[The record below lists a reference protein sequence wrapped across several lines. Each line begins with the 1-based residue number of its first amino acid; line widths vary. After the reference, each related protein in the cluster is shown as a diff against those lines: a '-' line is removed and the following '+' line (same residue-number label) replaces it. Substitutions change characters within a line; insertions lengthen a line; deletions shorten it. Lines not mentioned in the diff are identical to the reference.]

1 MANVT
6 WSTPAGSLGIVDE
19 LTFFSTQ
26 LEANTA
32 DSTSLTYSKIAG
44 NLPPGIRLT
53 STGLLQ
59 GSPYE
64 VATRSLYEF
73 VIRASD
79 GTTIADRSFS
89 IQVQGADVPSFTTA
103 SGQLDLSDSTRVGNK
118 WVLDGSY
125 IEFQIQATD
134 TDTAAGQTL
143 VYDIKSGSLP
153 PGVTM
158 STTGLISGIVELTED
173 ERFGVYGGFDN
184 AYGYDD
190 ETYDP
195 TARTKSRSVNYEFIV
210 RVSDGSSTVEQV
222 NSIFVYTA
230 DFWKVDNNRIT
241 VDQTEF
247 DGYPLLM
254 SLSSNRRPIFQT
266 DSNLGT
272 FRHDNKIVIKIDV
285 VDFDPLQADLEY
297 SIVSGALPTGLS
309 IDVNSGEISGTLP
322 IQSAV
327 ETEHT
332 FTVRAS
338 RQPYNGVSVYEDKQ
352 FTMTVIGQIDVGI
365 AFTTAADLGTVTA
378 GIPSLVA
385 VTAEAAEA
393 NRVLTY
399 QVTSGSL
406 PTGLTLSEQGNIIG
420 TVDLTE
426 FTTVNGNEITFD
438 TNTTSFDRSYT
449 FTITVSDQYQSAAS
463 SREFTLKV
471 SLPYGKE
478 YGNLSAQGLVSGVDR
493 DLFYKIAQDT
503 EINSEDNIF
512 RSEDPAFGVKTNPEM
527 LLLAGLEHQTAKV
540 IQEQMEQNHEPKT
553 LYFGD
558 VKTAVAKQNGNTVY
572 EVVYVEMADNLVNNL
587 GTAISSS
594 VDLRDSIY
602 KPIVG
607 PLADITRITAD
618 YDIYN
623 VTTNLGLSFSLSGS
637 KLRYANPLSADLGAF
652 STLFPNAVANMRTR
666 MKSLGEREYVHLP
679 LWMRTSQ
686 DTTGVPLGYKMA
698 IVLAYCKPGKSAF
711 VRRKILDKNIDFK
724 DISFK
729 IDRYRTNIN
738 QVDTGTITTDGSTSS
753 YEINEIIH
761 EEEVRIRENN
771 VELIFGKQVTA
782 DNNLTPTYLSADTL
796 LRSADY
802 EPQFNLTH
810 DTETKKTTI
819 NFTNAPADTSLVRV
833 ERRGDKYFG
842 FKKKLKE

>member
-89 IQVQGADVPSFTTA
+89 IQVQGADTPSFTTD

-125 IEFQIQATD
+125 IEFQIQSTD

-184 AYGYDD
+184 AFGYDD

-247 DGYPLLM
+247 DGYPLLV

-266 DSNLGT
+266 DANLGT
-272 FRHDNKIVIKIDV
+272 FRHDNRIVIKIDV

-297 SIVSGALPTGLS
+297 SIVAGALPTGLS
-309 IDVNSGEISGTLP
+309 IDINSGEISGTLP

-332 FTVRAS
+332 FTVRAA

-406 PTGLTLSEQGNIIG
+406 PTGLTLSDQGNIIG

-463 SREFTLKV
+463 SRQFTLKV

-478 YGNLSAQGLVSGVDR
+478 YGNLSAQGLISGADR
-493 DLFYKIAQDT
+493 DLFYQIAQDT
-503 EINSEDNIF
+503 EINSVDNIF

-558 VKTAVAKQNGNTVY
+558 IKTAMAKQNGNTVY
-572 EVVYVEMADNLVNNL
+572 EVVYVEMADDLVNNL
-587 GTAISSS
+587 GTAVSSS

-602 KPIVG
+602 KPIIG

-623 VTTNLGLSFSLSGS
+623 VTTNLGLSFSIAGS
-637 KLRYANPLSADLGAF
+637 KIRYANPLSADLGAF
-652 STLFPNAVANMRTR
+652 ATLFPNAVANMRTR

-679 LWMRTSQ
+679 LWMRTRQ

-711 VRRKILDKNIDFK
+711 VKRKILDKEIEFK

-738 QVDTGTITTDGSTSS
+738 LVDTGTIATDGSTSS

-810 DTETKKTTI
+810 DSDTKKTTI

>member
-26 LEANTA
+26 LEANTSG
-32 DSTSLTYSKIAG
+32 STSLTYSKIAG
-44 NLPPGIRLT
+44 TLPPGIRLT

-79 GTTIADRSFS
+79 GVIIADRSFS
-89 IQVQGADVPSFTTA
+89 IQVQGADVPSFSTA

-125 IEFQIQATD
+125 IEFQVRATD
-134 TDTAAGQTL
+134 ADTAAGQTL

-195 TARTKSRSVNYEFIV
+195 TARTKSRSVNYEFVV

-241 VDQTEF
+241 CDQTTFE
-247 DGYPLLM
+247 GYPLLM

-272 FRHDNKIVIKIDV
+272 FRHDNNVVIKIDV
-285 VDFDPLQADLEY
+285 SDFDPLQADLEY
-297 SIVSGALPTGLS
+297 SIVAGALPTGLT
-309 IDVNSGEISGTLP
+309 IDINTGEISGTLP

-332 FTVRAS
+332 FTVRAA
-338 RQPYNGVSVYEDKQ
+338 RQPYNGVSVYTDKQ
-352 FTMTVIGQIDVGI
+352 FTITTIGQIDVGI
-365 AFTTAADLGTVTA
+365 AFTTAANLGTVIA

-385 VTAEAAEA
+385 VTAEAAQS

-399 QVTSGSL
+399 QITTGTL
-406 PTGLTLSEQGNIIG
+406 PAGLTLSEQGNIIG

-426 FTTVNGNEITFD
+426 FTTINGNEITFD

-471 SLPYGKE
+471 SLPYGKQ
-478 YGNLSAQGLVSGVDR
+478 YGNLSAQGLLSGVDR
-493 DLFYKIAQDT
+493 DLFYQIAQDT
-503 EINSEDNIF
+503 RINNQENIF
-512 RSEDPAFGVKTNPEM
+512 RSEDPAFGVKTNPDM
-527 LLLAGLEHQTAKV
+527 LLLSGLEHKTAKV

-558 VKTAVAKQNGNTVY
+558 VKTAVAKQNGNTIY
-572 EVVYVEMADNLVNNL
+572 EVVYVEMVDNLVNNV

-602 KPIVG
+602 KPIIG

-637 KLRYANPLSADLGAF
+637 KIRYANPLSADLGAF
-652 STLFPNAVANMRTR
+652 ATLFPNAVSNMRSR
-666 MKSLGEREYVHLP
+666 MKSLGQREYIHLP

-686 DTTGVPLGYKMA
+686 DNTGVPLGYKMA

-711 VRRKILDKNIDFK
+711 VRRKVLDKNIDFK
-724 DISFK
+724 DISFN
-729 IDRYRTNIN
+729 IDRYRTNI
-738 QVDTGTITTDGSTSS
+738 DLIDIGTINTDGSTSS

-761 EEEVRIRENN
+761 EEEVKIRENN

-782 DNNLTPTYLSADTL
+782 DNNLSPTYLSADTL

-810 DTETKKTTI
+810 NITTKKTTI
-819 NFTNAPADTSLVRV
+819 NFTNPPADTSLVRV